1 MTSWMTSLS
10 ASTQTSQL
18 IPSDGHNSNLD
29 NYGSERGTSYP
40 TEKRKERN
48 EALEEEEEARP
59 PYLHVSNYFWR
70 RSAQRSQAL
79 WQRGESH
86 MYCSL

>member
-18 IPSDGHNSNLD
+18 IPSDGHNSDLD
-29 NYGSERGTSYP
+29 NYGSERNTSYLK
-40 TEKRKERN
+40 EKRKERN

-59 PYLHVSNYFWR
+59 PYLHVSSYFWR
-70 RSAQRSQAL
+70 RSAQRSPAL
-79 WQRGESH
+79 W
-86 MYCSL
+86 